1 MGSFLDREV
10 EDEGILCVELDKLE
24 SEPEELPSPAVSKS
38 VSTMDGDLTKM
49 KNVNVGK
56 SKEEDDEEKAKIVK
70 ELKELKRQN
79 FITQCLLSAMIVLT
93 ITWQISEV
101 SIILKLKDG
110 VTHPFRSIGGLF
122 MSMIRPSKAIGND
135 EDTDPLIS
143 SNLTSNLIESSPV
156 NDLKIPELP
165 RIELPNIDFRLN
177 LED

>member
-1 MGSFLDREV
+1 M
-10 EDEGILCVELDKLE
+10 E
-24 SEPEELPSPAVSKS
+24 SEPEELPSPAASKS
-38 VSTMDGDLTKM
+38 ESTIDGDLTKM
-49 KNVNVGK
+49 KNVNVAK

-93 ITWQISEV
+93 VTWQISEV

-122 MSMIRPSKAIGND
+122 MSMIRPSKVIGND
-135 EDTDPLIS
+135 EDTDSLIS

-165 RIELPNIDFRLN
+165 RIELPDIDFRLN
-177 LED
+177 LKD